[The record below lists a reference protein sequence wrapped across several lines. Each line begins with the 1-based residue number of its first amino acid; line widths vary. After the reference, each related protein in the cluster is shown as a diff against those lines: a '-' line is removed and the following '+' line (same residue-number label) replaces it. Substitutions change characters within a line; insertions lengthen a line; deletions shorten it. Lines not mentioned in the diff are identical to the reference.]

1 MEVSLVNNNLKNLL
15 FEYQQ
20 KRDRALNACLNKKYE
35 MYEKYP
41 DIEEMDKS
49 IATLSIQAI
58 QSSLIN
64 SSNNTKSAKDE
75 IDKLKLERQDLLK
88 KYHISNKSLLPKFEC
103 SKCEDTGYVKTSSG
117 NVLCSCIKQ
126 RLYNLAFNNSNI
138 FDLENQNFNNFR
150 FDLYSD
156 KVDVEKY
163 NTDISPREN
172 ITFIREA
179 CESFI
184 NDFDDPKQNN
194 LIFCGST
201 GLGKTFLSTC
211 IANEVIKKGKN
222 VLYQTAPI
230 MLDQIIDYK
239 FGKSNENI
247 VDSIYS
253 VDLLIIDDLGTE
265 TKNSLKTTELFNI
278 INTRLLNQ
286 NNKITKTI
294 ISTNLSLQELYD
306 IYDERIVSR
315 IIGNYNACYFYGED
329 IRREKKKMVIS

>member
-1 MEVSLVNNNLKNLL
+1 MVNNNLKSLL
-15 FEYQQ
+15 YEYQQ
-20 KRDRALNACLNKKYE
+20 KRDKALNDCLKKKYD

-41 DIEEMDKS
+41 DIEDIDKS
-49 IATLSIQAI
+49 IATLSIRSI

-64 SSNNTKSAKDE
+64 SSNNSESTKKE
-75 IDKLKLERQDLLK
+75 IDKLKLEKQDLLK
-88 KYHISNKSLLPKFEC
+88 KYRISSKSLMPKFEC
-103 SKCEDTGYVKTSSG
+103 SKCEDTGYVNTANG
-117 NVLCSCIKQ
+117 NILCSCIKQ
-126 RLYNLAFNNSNI
+126 RLYDIAFNNSNI
-138 FDLENQNFNNFR
+138 FDLENQNFDNFR

-156 KVDVEKY
+156 EVNVEKF

-172 ITFIREA
+172 ITLIRET
-179 CESFI
+179 CDNFI
-184 NDFDDPKQNN
+184 NGFDNPSQNN
-194 LIFCGST
+194 LIFCGHT

-230 MLDQIIDYK
+230 MLDKIIDYK
-239 FGKSNENI
+239 FGKSSENI
-247 VDSIYS
+247 ADSIYS

-265 TKNSLKTTELFNI
+265 TKNSLKITELFNI

-306 IYDERIVSR
+306 TYDERIVSR
-315 IIGNYNACYFYGED
+315 IIGNYNACYFFGDD
-329 IRREKKKMVIS
+329 IRREKKKLMTN